1 MQTKT
6 LTQRL
11 VLGTNHQKSIPS
23 NVWLVYQC
31 LDFLTGDPLVWKEN
45 QQEQWAFGK
54 EKAKAN
60 YSFYQHKAC
69 RSSCLKKRRLNSSNP
84 QTSLTDSVTD
94 VKP

>member
-1 MQTKT
+1 MAKSSVDQATAVQTKT

-31 LDFLTGDPLVWKEN
+31 LDFLTRDPLVWKKN

-60 YSFYQHKAC
+60 YSF
-69 RSSCLKKRRLNSSNP
+69 
-84 QTSLTDSVTD
+84 
-94 VKP
+94 